1 MAVGLV
7 KMLTPG
13 HLLSKR
19 PGETTRFKYGGAFV
33 GGNRCAERESH
44 QQSN

>member
-13 HLLSKR
+13 RLLSKR
-19 PGETTRFKYGGAFV
+19 PGETAQIRYDGVFEDGSRYVELG
-33 GGNRCAERESH
+33 
-44 QQSN
+44 